1 MCNCVILLPFHV
13 RVTAGGPE
21 VYINTR
27 IVLFISARC
36 TTRAEFF
43 PLFSL
48 CFSLSLSL
56 SFSPVLV
63 SLHPLRIAHPLFPFR
78 DRARIVLESEILS
91 TVEIAVKRA
100 NHVYLIDGQI

>member
-27 IVLFISARC
+27 IVLFIRPVAG

-43 PLFSL
+43 SHPFV
-48 CFSLSLSL
+48 SLS
-56 SFSPVLV
+56 V
-63 SLHPLRIAHPLFPFR
+63 SLLRR
-78 DRARIVLESEILS
+78 DRARVKKLGSSE
-91 TVEIAVKRA
+91 
-100 NHVYLIDGQI
+100 D

>member
-43 PLFSL
+43 PSFYPLF
-48 CFSLSLSL
+48 LSLSL
-56 SFSPVLV
+56 TLSRAVLV
-63 SLHPLRIAHPLFPFR
+63 SLHPLRIAHPLRPFR

-91 TVEIAVKRA
+91 TVGIAVKRA